1 MILKFDHNKARILKY
16 LCQVLLNISLMISKI
31 HPKMVKNAI
40 NGKKRKIVLPYI
52 ITCFQKMYRTSR
64 N

>member
-40 NGKKRKIVLPYI
+40 HGKKGKIVLPSLHVSK
-52 ITCFQKMYRTSR
+52 KMYRTSR